1 MLSVQSIKFLLFC
14 GFFFFSFYRKVLPEI
29 RGDAAAIQAVK

>member
-1 MLSVQSIKFLLFC
+1 MLSVQSLKFLLFC

-29 RGDAAAIQAVK
+29 CGDAAVIQSLK